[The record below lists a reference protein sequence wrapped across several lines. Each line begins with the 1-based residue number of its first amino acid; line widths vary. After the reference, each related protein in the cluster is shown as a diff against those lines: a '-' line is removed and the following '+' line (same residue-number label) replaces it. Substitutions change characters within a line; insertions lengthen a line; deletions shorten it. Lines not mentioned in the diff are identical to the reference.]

1 MSTPHGT
8 PANGTEAHDQG
19 QLAAFALGLLTPE
32 ETRSEQQH
40 LDECE
45 GCRRDLSEIQ
55 DVAAALGDVPPELLA
70 DGPPA
75 GGDLLL
81 QMTLNQVRQE
91 SGATPIPGQPRLADD
106 ARTSSPGARWP
117 RGLLIA
123 ASVAALAAAG
133 GIGGL
138 VGRGSAPTVV
148 AGQTPSPTATSTPA
162 PGERTFSTT
171 DPATGASMSG
181 SLAPQAGWVQVDVVA
196 KGIPAGK
203 RCLVVVSTETEA
215 LTAASWVVSA
225 VGEANGTHL
234 EGATIVDSGAIT
246 SVDIR
251 EEGTQE
257 VLARVDL

>member
-1 MSTPHGT
+1 MSTPYGT
-8 PANGTEAHDQG
+8 PGPGRDAHDQG
-19 QLAAFALGLLTPE
+19 QLAAFALGRLTPE

-45 GCRRDLSEIQ
+45 RCRRDLSEIQ
-55 DVAAALGDVPPELLA
+55 DVAAALGEVPAELLA

-75 GGDLLL
+75 GGDFLL
-81 QMTLNQVRQE
+81 QRTLNEIRQG
-91 SGATPIPGQPRLADD
+91 SGSTPIPAQPRLADD

-133 GIGGL
+133 VTGGL
-138 VGRGSAPTVV
+138 VGRGSAPSVV
-148 AGQTPSPTATSTPA
+148 AGPTPTPA
-162 PGERTFSTT
+162 PGSRTFSTA
-171 DPATGASMSG
+171 DLATGVSMSG
-181 SLAPQAGWVQVDVVA
+181 SLTPNAGWAQVDVVA

-203 RCLVVVSTETEA
+203 RCLVVVSTETET

-225 VGEANGTHL
+225 VGEANGTHV

-246 SVDIR
+246 SVGIR
-251 EEGTQE
+251 EQGTQE
-257 VLARVDL
+257 VLAQVVV